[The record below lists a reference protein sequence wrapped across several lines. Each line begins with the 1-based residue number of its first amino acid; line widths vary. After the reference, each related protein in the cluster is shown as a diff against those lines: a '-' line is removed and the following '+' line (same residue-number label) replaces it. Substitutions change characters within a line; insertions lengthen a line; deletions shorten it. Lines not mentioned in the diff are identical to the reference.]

1 MVILCVC
8 VGIGHVAAGLHR
20 RQGEVRQVPAPLGRQ
35 VRVST
40 GHCPAD
46 PEAAYKNKILL

>member
-1 MVILCVC
+1 MC